1 MYRCYIMS
9 IKSIKKEKYQQA
21 LQVSQENKQLYGE
34 IFTPFSL
41 IDIMFDMMESSY
53 FSDPSK
59 TYLDAGAGSGF
70 FSMCLYWRLMDGLQN
85 AIPDMEARST
95 HIITKMIYMIEI
107 REENV
112 VKLRA
117 MFGEGCNV
125 SGGNFLEYLS
135 RKFDYIIGNPPYN
148 CNGIKKVPT
157 NSIKNKKQDGK
168 TIWFHFVKHSI
179 ELLEPGGKIL
189 FIVPSIW
196 MKPGRDNSYEFMTS
210 YKIDKLRCM
219 SNSLTNKYFSGE
231 AQTPTSL
238 ILMSKLQS
246 DGLISLYDQD
256 LDRYI
261 DYSFDSKSLE
271 PIPVY
276 GCSVFSKVKRDIK
289 TQGLIVHKTNMP
301 SSKATISKTKDK
313 EHSYENIRTCIVSG
327 LNPKL
332 VIEYSNMELAF
343 SGKKKMVMAHKM
355 YGFPFVDKIGKYG
368 ISNRDSYVIESNN
381 IDYLERLAQFF
392 STKTALYLF
401 EATRYRMKYLEKYVF
416 QIIPDICKLKEFPN
430 EITDKSIAAYFG
442 FTDEEI
448 NAINKLHSKN
458 YTFTY

>member
-1 MYRCYIMS
+1 MS
-9 IKSIKKEKYQQA
+9 IKSIKKEEYQQE
-21 LQVSQENKQLYGE
+21 LHVSQEIKHLYGE

-41 IDIMFDMMESSY
+41 INLMFDMMDLSC

-70 FSMCLYWRLMDGLQN
+70 FSMCLYWRLMDGLKN
-85 AIPDMEARST
+85 AIPDTEARSA
-95 HIITKMIYMIEI
+95 HILTKMIYMSEI

-112 VKLRA
+112 AKLRT
-117 MFGEGCNV
+117 MFGENCNV
-125 SGGNFLEYLS
+125 TEGNFLEYLS
-135 RKFDYIIGNPPYN
+135 RKFNYIVGNPPYN

-157 NSIKNKKQDGK
+157 NSVKNKKQDGK

-179 ELLEPGGKIL
+179 DLLEPGGKIL

-196 MKPGRDNSYEFMTS
+196 MKPGRDKSYEFMTS
-210 YKIDKLRCM
+210 YKIDKLICM

-238 ILMSKLQS
+238 LLMSKLPS

-261 DYSFDSKSLE
+261 DYGFDCEALE

-276 GCSVFSKVKRDIK
+276 GCSVFSKVKRDLK
-289 TQGLIVHKTNMP
+289 TQGLKVHKTNMP

-313 EHSYENIRTCIVSG
+313 EHPYENIRTCILSG

-332 VIEYSNMELAF
+332 VVDYSNIELAF
-343 SGKKKMVMAHKM
+343 SGKKKLIMPHKM
-355 YGFPFVDKIGKYG
+355 YGFPFVDKTGKYG

-381 IDYLERLAQFF
+381 IEYLERLAKFF

-416 QIIPDICKLKEFPN
+416 QVIPDICKLKDFPN
-430 EITDKSIAAYFG
+430 EITDETIATYFA
-442 FTDEEI
+442 FTDKERNSI
-448 NAINKLHSKN
+448 KSLHSKR